1 MTIKIKQ
8 LPESERPYEK
18 LELYG
23 EKMLSNA
30 ELLAI
35 IIKSGTKENTSVEL
49 ANKVLSLSDSKS
61 IGISSKKF
69 ISEKNAEKLQKE
81 NKKQVLSLNETNRGL
96 CDRENLSNELHQV
109 CNEDVG
115 KSCNQFYIG
124 GANNNLLQS
133 LQEISLEEFQT
144 IKGIGKVKAIQLK
157 AVCELARRMAQ
168 PVNKKSIKISSS
180 LDVAQLLMEELRF
193 EKVEY
198 VKLLLLN
205 AKNIVVRVIDIS
217 KGGMNSAIVEPKE
230 VLKEAIRA
238 GIPKIILVH
247 NHPSGD
253 STPSKADIEM
263 TKRLYEAASIV
274 GIQLLDHIV
283 IGNGCYTSIFSAER
297 IV

>member
-18 LELYG
+18 LEIYG

-49 ANKVLSLSDSKS
+49 ANKVLSMID
-61 IGISSKKF
+61 
-69 ISEKNAEKLQKE
+69 
-81 NKKQVLSLNETNRGL
+81 
-96 CDRENLSNELHQV
+96 
-109 CNEDVG
+109 
-115 KSCNQFYIG
+115 
-124 GANNNLLQS
+124 NNNLQS
-133 LQEISLEEFQT
+133 LQDISLEEFQK

-157 AVCELARRMAQ
+157 ALCELSKRMNQ
-168 PVNKKSIKISSS
+168 PINRKQIKICSSV
-180 LDVAQLLMEELRF
+180 DVAGLFLEELRF

-205 AKNIVVRVIDIS
+205 AKNIVVRIVDIS
-217 KGGMNSAIVEPKE
+217 KGGINSAIVEPKE
-230 VLKEAIRA
+230 ILQEAIKA

-253 STPSKADIEM
+253 CTPSQADIEL
-263 TKRLYEAASIV
+263 TKRLYSAANIL
-274 GIQLLDHIV
+274 GIQLLDHVV
-283 IGNGCYTSIFSAER
+283 IGNGCYTSIFSKER
-297 IV
+297 IVEN

>member
-18 LELYG
+18 LEIYG

-49 ANKVLSLSDSKS
+49 ANKILSL
-61 IGISSKKF
+61 
-69 ISEKNAEKLQKE
+69 
-81 NKKQVLSLNETNRGL
+81 V
-96 CDRENLSNELHQV
+96 
-109 CNEDVG
+109 EDNV
-115 KSCNQFYIG
+115 
-124 GANNNLLQS
+124 LQS
-133 LQEISLEEFQT
+133 LQGISLEDFQK

-157 AVCELARRMAQ
+157 AVCELARRMVQ
-168 PVNKKSIKISSS
+168 PVNRRNIKVNSSA
-180 LDVAQLLMEELRF
+180 DVADFLMNELRF
-193 EKVEY
+193 EKIEH

-205 AKNIVVRVIDIS
+205 AKNVIVRIVDVS

-230 VLKEAIRA
+230 ILQEAIKC

-253 STPSKADIEM
+253 SSPSKADIEL
-263 TKRLYEAASIV
+263 TKRLYSAANIL

-283 IGNGCYTSIFSAER
+283 IGDGCYTSIFSAER
-297 IV
+297 IVEN

>member
-18 LELYG
+18 LEIYG

-49 ANKVLSLSDSKS
+49 ANKVLSIID
-61 IGISSKKF
+61 
-69 ISEKNAEKLQKE
+69 
-81 NKKQVLSLNETNRGL
+81 
-96 CDRENLSNELHQV
+96 
-109 CNEDVG
+109 
-115 KSCNQFYIG
+115 
-124 GANNNLLQS
+124 NNNLQS
-133 LQEISLEEFQT
+133 MQDISLEEFQK

-157 AVCELARRMAQ
+157 AVCELAKRMSQ
-168 PVNKKSIKISSS
+168 PINKKQIKICSSD
-180 LDVAQLLMEELRF
+180 DVANLFFEELQF
-193 EKVEY
+193 EKVEH

-205 AKNIVVRVIDIS
+205 AKNVVTRIVDVS
-217 KGGMNSAIVEPKE
+217 KGGVNSAIVEPKE
-230 VLKEAIRA
+230 ILQEAIKA

-253 STPSKADIEM
+253 STPSQADINL
-263 TKRLYEAASIV
+263 TKRLYTAANIL

-283 IGNGCYTSIFSAER
+283 IGNRCYTSIFSKER
-297 IV
+297 IVEI

>member
-8 LPESERPYEK
+8 LPECERPYEK
-18 LELYG
+18 MEMYG

-49 ANKVLSLSDSKS
+49 ANKVLSL
-61 IGISSKKF
+61 
-69 ISEKNAEKLQKE
+69 ISEHE
-81 NKKQVLSLNETNRGL
+81 NDNS
-96 CDRENLSNELHQV
+96 
-109 CNEDVG
+109 
-115 KSCNQFYIG
+115 
-124 GANNNLLQS
+124 LLQS
-133 LQEISLEEFQT
+133 LQQISIEEFQQ

-168 PVNKKSIKISSS
+168 PVNKKNIKINSSS
-180 LDVAQLLMEELRF
+180 DVAQLLMEELRN
-193 EKVEY
+193 EKVEH

-205 AKNIVVRVIDIS
+205 AKNIVVRIIDIS

-230 VLKEAIRA
+230 VLQEAIKS

-253 STPSKADIEM
+253 CTPSTADINM
-263 TKRLYEAASIV
+263 TKRLYTAANIL

-283 IGNGCYTSIFSAER
+283 IGDRCYTSIFSAER
-297 IV
+297 IVEN

>member
-8 LPESERPYEK
+8 LPECERPYEK
-18 LELYG
+18 MEMYG

-49 ANKVLSLSDSKS
+49 ANKVLSL
-61 IGISSKKF
+61 
-69 ISEKNAEKLQKE
+69 ISEHE
-81 NKKQVLSLNETNRGL
+81 NDNS
-96 CDRENLSNELHQV
+96 
-109 CNEDVG
+109 
-115 KSCNQFYIG
+115 
-124 GANNNLLQS
+124 LLQS
-133 LQEISLEEFQT
+133 LQQISIEEFQQ

-168 PVNKKSIKISSS
+168 PVNKKNIKISSS
-180 LDVAQLLMEELRF
+180 SDVAQLLMEELRH
-193 EKVEY
+193 EKVEH

-205 AKNIVVRVIDIS
+205 AKNIVVRIIDIS

-230 VLKEAIRA
+230 VLQEAIKS

-253 STPSKADIEM
+253 CTPSTADINM
-263 TKRLYEAASIV
+263 TKRLYTAANIL

-283 IGNGCYTSIFSAER
+283 IGDRCYTSIFSAER
-297 IV
+297 IVEN

>member
-1 MTIKIKQ
+1 MTIGIKL
-8 LPESERPYEK
+8 LPETERPYEK

-49 ANKVLSLSDSKS
+49 ANKVLSLSS
-61 IGISSKKF
+61 
-69 ISEKNAEKLQKE
+69 N
-81 NKKQVLSLNETNRGL
+81 N
-96 CDRENLSNELHQV
+96 CDGNM
-109 CNEDVG
+109 
-115 KSCNQFYIG
+115 
-124 GANNNLLQS
+124 LQS
-133 LQEISLEEFQT
+133 LQEMSLEELQK

-157 AVCELARRMAQ
+157 AVCELSRRMSQ
-168 PVNKKSIKISSS
+168 PINKKSIKVSTSK
-180 LDVAQLLMEELRF
+180 DVANLLMDELRY

-198 VKLLLLN
+198 VKLILVN
-205 AKNIVVRVIDIS
+205 AKNIVVRIVDIS
-217 KGGMNSAIVEPKE
+217 KGGTNSAVVEPKE
-230 VLKEAIRA
+230 VLQEAIRA

-253 STPSKADIEM
+253 CTPSTADIEM
-263 TKRLYEAASIV
+263 TKRMYSAANIL

-297 IV
+297 IVEN

>member
-18 LELYG
+18 LEMYG

-49 ANKVLSLSDSKS
+49 ANKILSLVD
-61 IGISSKKF
+61 
-69 ISEKNAEKLQKE
+69 NNVLQ
-81 NKKQVLSLNETNRGL
+81 
-96 CDRENLSNELHQV
+96 C
-109 CNEDVG
+109 
-115 KSCNQFYIG
+115 
-124 GANNNLLQS
+124 LQD
-133 LQEISLEEFQT
+133 ISLEEFKS

-157 AVCELARRMAQ
+157 AVCELARRMSQ
-168 PVNKKSIKISSS
+168 PLNKKNIKVNSSI
-180 LDVAQLLMEELRF
+180 DVAELLMNELRF
-193 EKVEY
+193 EKVEH

-205 AKNIVVRVIDIS
+205 AKNFIVRIVDIS

-230 VLKEAIRA
+230 ILQEAIKS

-253 STPSKADIEM
+253 STPSKADIDL
-263 TKRLYEAASIV
+263 TKRLYSAANIL

-283 IGNGCYTSIFSAER
+283 IGDRCYTSIFSAER
-297 IV
+297 IVEG

>member
-18 LELYG
+18 LEIYG

-49 ANKVLSLSDSKS
+49 ANKILSL
-61 IGISSKKF
+61 
-69 ISEKNAEKLQKE
+69 
-81 NKKQVLSLNETNRGL
+81 V
-96 CDRENLSNELHQV
+96 
-109 CNEDVG
+109 EDNV
-115 KSCNQFYIG
+115 
-124 GANNNLLQS
+124 LQS
-133 LQEISLEEFQT
+133 LQGISLEDFQK

-157 AVCELARRMAQ
+157 AVCELARRMVQ
-168 PVNKKSIKISSS
+168 PVNRRNIKVNSSA
-180 LDVAQLLMEELRF
+180 DVADFLMNELRF
-193 EKVEY
+193 EKIEH

-205 AKNIVVRVIDIS
+205 AKNVILRIVDVS

-230 VLKEAIRA
+230 ILQETIKC

-253 STPSKADIEM
+253 SSPSKADVEL
-263 TKRLYEAASIV
+263 TKRLYSAANIL

-283 IGNGCYTSIFSAER
+283 IGDGCYTSIFSAER
-297 IV
+297 IVEN

>member
-18 LELYG
+18 LEIYG

-49 ANKVLSLSDSKS
+49 ANKILSLTSGS
-61 IGISSKKF
+61 G
-69 ISEKNAEKLQKE
+69 
-81 NKKQVLSLNETNRGL
+81 
-96 CDRENLSNELHQV
+96 SN
-109 CNEDVG
+109 D
-115 KSCNQFYIG
+115 F
-124 GANNNLLQS
+124 LQS
-133 LQEISLEEFQT
+133 LQNISLEEFQK

-168 PVNKKSIKISSS
+168 PLNKKNIKVKSSE
-180 LDVAQLLMEELRF
+180 DVAELLMQELRF
-193 EKVEY
+193 ETVEH
-198 VKLLLLN
+198 VKLILLN
-205 AKNIVVRVIDIS
+205 AKNIILKIIDIS

-230 VLKEAIRA
+230 ILQEAIKTGA
-238 GIPKIILVH
+238 PKIILVH

-253 STPSKADIEM
+253 STPSNADIEM
-263 TKRLYEAASIV
+263 TKRLYSAANII

-283 IGNGCYTSIFSAER
+283 IGEKCYTSIFSKER
-297 IV
+297 IVEN

>member
-18 LELYG
+18 LEIYG

-49 ANKVLSLSDSKS
+49 ANKILSMVESRNNGSK
-61 IGISSKKF
+61 F
-69 ISEKNAEKLQKE
+69 LKNCVKE
-81 NKKQVLSLNETNRGL
+81 
-96 CDRENLSNELHQV
+96 
-109 CNEDVG
+109 EDLD
-115 KSCNQFYIG
+115 
-124 GANNNLLQS
+124 ANNNLLQT
-133 LQEISLEEFQT
+133 LQGISLEEFQK
-144 IKGIGKVKAIQLK
+144 IKGIGKVKAVQLK
-157 AVCELARRMAQ
+157 AVCELAKRMTQ
-168 PVNKKSIKISSS
+168 PVNKRNIKIRSSDDAAR
-180 LDVAQLLMEELRF
+180 LIMDEFIGEN
-193 EKVEY
+193 VEH

-205 AKNIVVRVIDIS
+205 AKNIVVRVVNIS

-230 VLKEAIRA
+230 ILQEAIKS
-238 GIPKIILVH
+238 GIPKIILAH

-253 STPSKADIEM
+253 CTPSRADIDL
-263 TKRLYEAASIV
+263 TKRLYSAANIL

-283 IGNGCYTSIFSAER
+283 IGDRCYTSIFSAER

>member
-18 LELYG
+18 LEIYG

-49 ANKVLSLSDSKS
+49 ANIILSLVDDD
-61 IGISSKKF
+61 I
-69 ISEKNAEKLQKE
+69 
-81 NKKQVLSLNETNRGL
+81 
-96 CDRENLSNELHQV
+96 
-109 CNEDVG
+109 
-115 KSCNQFYIG
+115 
-124 GANNNLLQS
+124 LQS
-133 LQEISLEEFQT
+133 LQDISLEEFQK

-168 PVNKKSIKISSS
+168 PIKRKNIKVNSSV
-180 LDVAQLLMEELRF
+180 DVAELLMDELRF
-193 EKVEY
+193 EKIEH

-205 AKNIVVRVIDIS
+205 AKNIIVRIVDIS

-230 VLKEAIRA
+230 ILQEAIKS

-253 STPSKADIEM
+253 STPSKADIDL
-263 TKRLYEAASIV
+263 TKRLYSAAKIL
-274 GIQLLDHIV
+274 GIQFLDHIV
-283 IGNGCYTSIFSAER
+283 IGDRCYTSIFSAER
-297 IV
+297 IVEN

>member
-18 LELYG
+18 LEIYG

-49 ANKVLSLSDSKS
+49 ANKILTFTEN
-61 IGISSKKF
+61 SS
-69 ISEKNAEKLQKE
+69 
-81 NKKQVLSLNETNRGL
+81 
-96 CDRENLSNELHQV
+96 
-109 CNEDVG
+109 
-115 KSCNQFYIG
+115 
-124 GANNNLLQS
+124 NNMLQS
-133 LQEISLEEFQT
+133 LQEMSLEEFQK

-157 AVCELARRMAQ
+157 AVCELARRMSQ
-168 PVNKKSIKISSS
+168 PVNRKNIKVNTS
-180 LDVAQLLMEELRF
+180 LDVADLLMDELKF

-205 AKNIVVRVIDIS
+205 AKNVVVRIVDIS

-230 VLKEAIRA
+230 ILQEAIRA

-253 STPSKADIEM
+253 STPSRADIEM
-263 TKRLYEAASIV
+263 TKRLYNASNIL

-283 IGNGCYTSIFSAER
+283 IGNGCYTSIFSIER
-297 IV
+297 IVEN

>member
-8 LPESERPYEK
+8 LPECERPYEK
-18 LELYG
+18 MEMYG

-49 ANKVLSLSDSKS
+49 ANKVLSL
-61 IGISSKKF
+61 
-69 ISEKNAEKLQKE
+69 ISEQE
-81 NKKQVLSLNETNRGL
+81 NDNS
-96 CDRENLSNELHQV
+96 
-109 CNEDVG
+109 
-115 KSCNQFYIG
+115 
-124 GANNNLLQS
+124 LLQS
-133 LQEISLEEFQT
+133 LQQISIEEFQQ

-168 PVNKKSIKISSS
+168 PVNKKNIKINSSS
-180 LDVAQLLMEELRF
+180 DVAQLLMEELRH
-193 EKVEY
+193 EKVEH

-205 AKNIVVRVIDIS
+205 AKNIVVRIIDIS

-230 VLKEAIRA
+230 VLQEAIKS

-253 STPSKADIEM
+253 CTPSTADINM
-263 TKRLYEAASIV
+263 TKRLYTAANIL

-283 IGNGCYTSIFSAER
+283 IGDRCYTSIFSAER
-297 IV
+297 IVEN

>member
-18 LELYG
+18 LEIYG

-49 ANKVLSLSDSKS
+49 ANKILSLVD
-61 IGISSKKF
+61 
-69 ISEKNAEKLQKE
+69 
-81 NKKQVLSLNETNRGL
+81 
-96 CDRENLSNELHQV
+96 
-109 CNEDVG
+109 
-115 KSCNQFYIG
+115 
-124 GANNNLLQS
+124 NNVLQS
-133 LQEISLEEFQT
+133 LQDFSLEDLKK

-157 AVCELARRMAQ
+157 AVCELARRMSQ
-168 PVNKKSIKISSS
+168 PVNKKNIKVNSSV
-180 LDVAQLLMEELRF
+180 DVAELLMEELRF
-193 EKVEY
+193 EKIEH

-205 AKNIVVRVIDIS
+205 AKNIIVRIIDIS

-230 VLKEAIRA
+230 ILQEAIKS

-253 STPSKADIEM
+253 STPSKADIEL
-263 TKRLYEAASIV
+263 TKRLYSAANII

-283 IGNGCYTSIFSAER
+283 IGDRCYTSIFSAER
-297 IV
+297 IVEN

>member
-49 ANKVLSLSDSKS
+49 ANKVLSLTQDS
-61 IGISSKKF
+61 
-69 ISEKNAEKLQKE
+69 
-81 NKKQVLSLNETNRGL
+81 
-96 CDRENLSNELHQV
+96 
-109 CNEDVG
+109 
-115 KSCNQFYIG
+115 NQI
-124 GANNNLLQS
+124 LQS
-133 LQEISLEEFQT
+133 LQNISIQEFQK

-168 PVNKKSIKISSS
+168 PLNKKKIKIKSSE
-180 LDVAQLLMEELRF
+180 DIAQLFMQELRF
-193 EKVEY
+193 ETVEY
-198 VKLLLLN
+198 VKLTLLN
-205 AKNIVVRVIDIS
+205 AKNEILKIVDIS
-217 KGGMNSAIVEPKE
+217 KGGTNSAVVEPKE
-230 VLKEAIRA
+230 ILQEAIKLGA
-238 GIPKIILVH
+238 PKIIIIH

-253 STPSKADIEM
+253 ATPSRADIEM
-263 TKRLYEAASIV
+263 TKRLYMASKIL

-283 IGNGCYTSIFSAER
+283 IGDRCYTSIFSKER
-297 IV
+297 IVEN

>member
-8 LPESERPYEK
+8 LPETERPYEK

-49 ANKVLSLSDSKS
+49 ANKVLSL
-61 IGISSKKF
+61 IT
-69 ISEKNAEKLQKE
+69 E
-81 NKKQVLSLNETNRGL
+81 NNLNIN
-96 CDRENLSNELHQV
+96 S
-109 CNEDVG
+109 
-115 KSCNQFYIG
+115 
-124 GANNNLLQS
+124 NNNPNNNSNDNILQS
-133 LQEISLEEFQT
+133 LQQISLEEFQQ

-168 PVNKKSIKISSS
+168 PINKKNIKIDCSAT
-180 LDVAQLLMEELRF
+180 VAQLLMEELRC

-205 AKNIVVRVIDIS
+205 SKNFLVRIVDIS
-217 KGGMNSAIVEPKE
+217 KGGVNSAIVEPKE
-230 VLKEAIRA
+230 ILQEAIKS

-247 NHPSGD
+247 NHPSRRFN
-253 STPSKADIEM
+253 TE
-263 TKRLYEAASIV
+263 
-274 GIQLLDHIV
+274 
-283 IGNGCYTSIFSAER
+283 
-297 IV
+297 

>member
-18 LELYG
+18 LEIYG

-49 ANKVLSLSDSKS
+49 ANKILSLHNNTIIEGNNNSDSNNLC
-61 IGISSKKF
+61 KKNLRNN
-69 ISEKNAEKLQKE
+69 IKN
-81 NKKQVLSLNETNRGL
+81 
-96 CDRENLSNELHQV
+96 
-109 CNEDVG
+109 
-115 KSCNQFYIG
+115 CNQ
-124 GANNNLLQS
+124 NDNLLQN
-133 LQEISLEEFQT
+133 LQGISIQEFQQ

-157 AVCELARRMAQ
+157 AVCELARRMSQ
-168 PVNKKSIKISSS
+168 PVNKKKIKVDSSQ
-180 LDVAQLLMEELRF
+180 DVANLLMEELRF

-205 AKNIVVRVIDIS
+205 SKNIIIRIIDIS

-230 VLKEAIRA
+230 ILQEAIKTGSPR
-238 GIPKIILVH
+238 IILVH

-263 TKRLYEAASIV
+263 TKRLYTSANIL

-283 IGNGCYTSIFSAER
+283 IGDRCYTSIFSVER
-297 IV
+297 IVEI

>member
-18 LELYG
+18 LEIYG

-49 ANKVLSLSDSKS
+49 ANKVLSIID
-61 IGISSKKF
+61 
-69 ISEKNAEKLQKE
+69 
-81 NKKQVLSLNETNRGL
+81 
-96 CDRENLSNELHQV
+96 
-109 CNEDVG
+109 
-115 KSCNQFYIG
+115 
-124 GANNNLLQS
+124 NNNLQS
-133 LQEISLEEFQT
+133 MQDISLEEFQK

-157 AVCELARRMAQ
+157 AVCELAKRMSQ
-168 PVNKKSIKISSS
+168 PINKKQIKICSSD
-180 LDVAQLLMEELRF
+180 DVANLFFEELQF
-193 EKVEY
+193 EKVEH

-205 AKNIVVRVIDIS
+205 AKNVVTRIVDVS
-217 KGGMNSAIVEPKE
+217 KGGVNSAIVEPKE
-230 VLKEAIRA
+230 ILQEAIKA

-253 STPSKADIEM
+253 STPSQADINL
-263 TKRLYEAASIV
+263 TKRLYTAANIL

-283 IGNGCYTSIFSAER
+283 IGNRCYTSIFSKER
-297 IV
+297 IVEN

>member
-1 MTIKIKQ
+1 MTIGIKQ
-8 LPESERPYEK
+8 LPETERPYEK

-49 ANKVLSLSDSKS
+49 ANK
-61 IGISSKKF
+61 I
-69 ISEKNAEKLQKE
+69 
-81 NKKQVLSLNETNRGL
+81 LSLNGND
-96 CDRENLSNELHQV
+96 C
-109 CNEDVG
+109 
-115 KSCNQFYIG
+115 K
-124 GANNNLLQS
+124 NNMLQS
-133 LQEISLEEFQT
+133 LQDTSLEEFQK

-157 AVCELARRMAQ
+157 AVCELARRMSQ
-168 PVNKKSIKISSS
+168 PINRKAIKVNSSQ
-180 LDVAQLLMEELRF
+180 DVANLLMNELRY

-205 AKNIVVRVIDIS
+205 AKNIIVRIIDIS
-217 KGGMNSAIVEPKE
+217 KGGSNSAVVEPKE
-230 VLKEAIRA
+230 VLQEAIRA

-253 STPSKADIEM
+253 STPSPADIEM
-263 TKRLYEAASIV
+263 TKRMYSAANIL

-297 IV
+297 IVEI

>member
-18 LELYG
+18 LEIYG

-49 ANKVLSLSDSKS
+49 ANKILSIVDNT
-61 IGISSKKF
+61 G
-69 ISEKNAEKLQKE
+69 
-81 NKKQVLSLNETNRGL
+81 
-96 CDRENLSNELHQV
+96 
-109 CNEDVG
+109 ED
-115 KSCNQFYIG
+115 
-124 GANNNLLQS
+124 NNLLQS
-133 LQEISLEEFQT
+133 LQEVSLQEFQR

-157 AVCELARRMAQ
+157 AVCELARRMAL
-168 PVNKKSIKISSS
+168 PVNRKSIKVKSSA
-180 LDVAQLLMEELRF
+180 DVAELLMEELRF

-205 AKNIVVRVIDIS
+205 SKNIIVRIIDIS

-230 VLKEAIRA
+230 VLQEAIKA

-247 NHPSGD
+247 NHPSRRLH
-253 STPSKADIEM
+253 SK
-263 TKRLYEAASIV
+263 S
-274 GIQLLDHIV
+274 G
-283 IGNGCYTSIFSAER
+283 
-297 IV
+297 

>member
-1 MTIKIKQ
+1 MTIKIKH
-8 LPESERPYEK
+8 LPECERPY
-18 LELYG
+18 

-49 ANKVLSLSDSKS
+49 ANKVLSMVD
-61 IGISSKKF
+61 
-69 ISEKNAEKLQKE
+69 
-81 NKKQVLSLNETNRGL
+81 
-96 CDRENLSNELHQV
+96 
-109 CNEDVG
+109 
-115 KSCNQFYIG
+115 NQE
-124 GANNNLLQS
+124 NNLLQS
-133 LQEISLEEFQT
+133 LQGVSIEEFQK

-168 PVNKKSIKISSS
+168 PINKRAVKVKSSA
-180 LDVAQLLMEELRF
+180 DVADLLMEELRF

-205 AKNIVVRVIDIS
+205 AKNMVTRILDVS
-217 KGGMNSAIVEPKE
+217 KGGMNSAVVEPKE
-230 VLKEAIRA
+230 ILQEAIKA

-253 STPSKADIEM
+253 STPSQADIEM
-263 TKRLYEAASIV
+263 TKRLYMAANIV

-297 IV
+297 IVEN

>member
-18 LELYG
+18 LEIYG

-49 ANKVLSLSDSKS
+49 ANKILSLVD
-61 IGISSKKF
+61 
-69 ISEKNAEKLQKE
+69 
-81 NKKQVLSLNETNRGL
+81 
-96 CDRENLSNELHQV
+96 
-109 CNEDVG
+109 
-115 KSCNQFYIG
+115 
-124 GANNNLLQS
+124 NNVLQS
-133 LQEISLEEFQT
+133 LQDFSLEDFKK

-168 PVNKKSIKISSS
+168 PVNKKNIKVNSSV
-180 LDVAQLLMEELRF
+180 DVADLLMDELRF
-193 EKVEY
+193 EKIEH

-205 AKNIVVRVIDIS
+205 AKNIIVRIVDIS

-230 VLKEAIRA
+230 IVQEAIKS

-253 STPSKADIEM
+253 STPSKADIEL
-263 TKRLYEAASIV
+263 TKRLYSAANII

-283 IGNGCYTSIFSAER
+283 IGDRCYTSIFSAER
-297 IV
+297 IVEN